1 MKSEPVVIGL
11 CGSSGSG
18 KTLTCQKLIQELR
31 SANIACCGFISPA
44 FFEETKKSAIKVQWL
59 ESGEERTMLIP
70 ATETSQHTIGRWQI
84 LPEVFEWISQKL
96 EDMQGC
102 QAFFCD
108 EIGPLEVLQAKGWI
122 KALDIVDERR
132 CEINV
137 ITFRPSLKEYFCQR
151 YPAMIL
157 YDLEIA
163 GDDVKIVKD
172 VKHLIGID

>member
-1 MKSEPVVIGL
+1 
-11 CGSSGSG
+11 
-18 KTLTCQKLIQELR
+18 
-31 SANIACCGFISPA
+31 
-44 FFEETKKSAIKVQWL
+44 
-59 ESGEERTMLIP
+59 
-70 ATETSQHTIGRWQI
+70 
-84 LPEVFEWISQKL
+84 
-96 EDMQGC
+96 MQGC

-137 ITFRPSLKEYFCQR
+137 ITFRPSLKEYFCRR

-172 VKHLIGID
+172 VKHLIGNINICVCGYMVIVIFQVYFFHGCTILSNFG